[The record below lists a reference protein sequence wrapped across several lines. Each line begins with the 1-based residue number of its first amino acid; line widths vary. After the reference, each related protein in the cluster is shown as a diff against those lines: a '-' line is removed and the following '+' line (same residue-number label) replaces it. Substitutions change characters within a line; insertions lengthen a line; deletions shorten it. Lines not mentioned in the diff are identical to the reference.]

1 MYLCGAVTH
10 SIVLTIWCIINS
22 NNNEHNRNW
31 SRNERGREIMKQN
44 LEMSLLPS
52 THSIFVNWLMKLN
65 ECLRVYAWALICTF
79 RENMPRKYHFTLG
92 ATIITTKINTDISGS
107 GNFEFRCLVFG
118 QFFPCKQTNC
128 LQPRLIFR
136 FEHCLYNGISSLL
149 LTYTKY
155 LLFICLFL
163 LFLLLLRALCW
174 VPQLANWR
182 VFVCVCLCQFCWPNH
197 SFKWRVWLNA
207 HLPGSVSCKSR

>member
-118 QFFPCKQTNC
+118 QFFPCKQTKC

-149 LTYTKY
+149 LTYTNY

-182 VFVCVCLCQFCWPNH
+182 VFVCVCVCVNFAGLII
-197 SFKWRVWLNA
+197 VLNDGCDWMHICLA
-207 HLPGSVSCKSR
+207 V